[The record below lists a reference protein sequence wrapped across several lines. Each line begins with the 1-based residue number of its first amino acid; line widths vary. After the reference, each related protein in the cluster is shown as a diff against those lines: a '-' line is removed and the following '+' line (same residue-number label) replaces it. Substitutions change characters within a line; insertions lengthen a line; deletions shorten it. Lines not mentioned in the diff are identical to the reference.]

1 MNSDDDDPDD
11 SAIDLFDTENVVVCQ
26 FDKVSLMKFI
36 KRVNVER
43 STRASG
49 TGVTATLASTAVA
62 SSLPPCSTCRSTP

>member
-1 MNSDDDDPDD
+1 MFGQTVF
-11 SAIDLFDTENVVVCQ
+11 AIPSRDLPGNPKA

-49 TGVTATLASTAVA
+49 TVQGVMH
-62 SSLPPCSTCRSTP
+62 

>member
-1 MNSDDDDPDD
+1 MIMQQSTHHCVHVWTDR
-11 SAIDLFDTENVVVCQ
+11 VCYTLKEFPGNLKPKA

-49 TGVTATLASTAVA
+49 TVQGVMH
-62 SSLPPCSTCRSTP
+62 